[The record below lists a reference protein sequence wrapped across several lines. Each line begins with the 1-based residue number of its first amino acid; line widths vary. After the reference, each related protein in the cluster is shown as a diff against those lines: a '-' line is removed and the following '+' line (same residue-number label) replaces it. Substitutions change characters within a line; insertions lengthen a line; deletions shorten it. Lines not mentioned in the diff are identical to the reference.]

1 MTETI
6 KDLTKKVVFLE
17 EENAYLKAQLY
28 GRKKETLVFDNADTF
43 PEMANYLKALGA
55 SDSEKP
61 SEPTKA
67 KPTTKKKKRKPFSHF
82 SFPENAEREIKV
94 IDLPEDEK
102 TDPITGVELKFMGF
116 DKSEKLVYVHGRYK
130 VIETHVRKYNIPNN
144 SKAGIISAPVPSHP
158 ITGCR
163 ADVSLLSHILISKYA
178 DHLPLY
184 RIEEQFKRDGLTIA
198 RQTLSN
204 WVLQLGSILQPLG
217 DLLRDQILNSSRIFT
232 DDSPVKLQTKG
243 KGKLQEGRIWVYVGG
258 DGPDPPLVWFEF
270 TKDRSHSHTIDRMK
284 DFQGV
289 FHADAF
295 AAYEKMDKIEG
306 VDWQACWAH
315 ARRKFFDTPNP
326 NEFCKQVL
334 VLMDRLFDLEQI
346 AWALDTSDQRQKFRN
361 DNTRPLVDKILSF
374 IQDHYYKACEPKG
387 KLKTAMEYI
396 IKRQEAFKAFLKY
409 PDARIDNNVSER
421 AIRPLTIG
429 RKNWLF
435 FGSEKGGQ
443 AAASIISLV
452 QTCRKLNV
460 NPKAYL
466 EDVLRRIT
474 DQPKDQLGHL
484 LPQNWKK

>member
-1 MTETI
+1 
-6 KDLTKKVVFLE
+6 VFSTD
-17 EENAYLKAQLY
+17 
-28 GRKKETLVFDNADTF
+28 TL
-43 PEMANYLKALGA
+43 
-55 SDSEKP
+55 
-61 SEPTKA
+61 
-67 KPTTKKKKRKPFSHF
+67 
-82 SFPENAEREIKV
+82 
-94 IDLPEDEK
+94 
-102 TDPITGVELKFMGF
+102 
-116 DKSEKLVYVHGRYK
+116 
-130 VIETHVRKYNIPNN
+130 VRKYNIPNKP
-144 SKAGIISAPVPSHP
+144 KAGIISAPVPSHP

-204 WVLQLGSILQPLG
+204 WVLQLGKILQPLG
-217 DLLRDQILNSSRIFT
+217 DLLRDQILTSSRVFT

-270 TKDRSHSHTIDRMK
+270 TKDRSHSHTLDRMK

-289 FHADAF
+289 FYADAF
-295 AAYEKMDKIEG
+295 GAYEKMDTFDG

-334 VLMDRLFDLEQI
+334 ILMDKLFEQDV
-346 AWALDTSDQRQKFRN
+346 WALDTSEQRQKFR
-361 DNTRPLVDKILSF
+361 DDKTKPFVDKILMF

-387 KLKTAMEYI
+387 KLKTAMEYML
-396 IKRQEAFKAFLKY
+396 KRKDAFKTFLKY
-409 PDARIDNNVSER
+409 SDARIDNNVSER

-443 AAASIISLV
+443 AAANIISLV
-452 QTCRKLNV
+452 QTCRKLGI
-460 NPKAYL
+460 NPKEYL

-474 DQPKDQLGHL
+474 DHPNDELV
-484 LPQNWKK
+484 